1 MFYAFK
7 SEDSAYQFPQKIF
20 FYGLLPPMIFEGGY
34 NLRKTLVFKN
44 FAYIALFGVIGT
56 IVAFLVVAGL
66 TFAINSLGSSIK
78 NIVGLIRDFNNQ

>member
-1 MFYAFK
+1 MVFWIFK
-7 SEDSAYQFPQKIF
+7 SEDNAYQFPQKIF

-56 IVAFLVVAGL
+56 IVAFLVITGL
-66 TFAINSLGSSIK
+66 TFAVNSLGMS
-78 NIVGLIRDFNNQ
+78 LQ